1 MGNYMKKW
9 HGIMKIVNF
18 QHCDK
23 NGEILY
29 EEENVNNLIHLVGE
43 ELILKILFAGEPV
56 PSNYYIGLD
65 SRTSLDA
72 SLGIG
77 SVFGYEPN
85 SNSYER
91 QKVQSDNFSVI
102 VGSSS
107 HRQANSPTVIFKAI
121 GGSWGPVK
129 NIFLTT
135 NLGYGVNSILIS
147 SASLSR
153 SITVADGEIIT
164 MRMAMALSNC

>member
-1 MGNYMKKW
+1 MKKW
-9 HGIMKIVNF
+9 HGLMKILKF
-18 QHCDK
+18 QHANE
-23 NGEILY
+23 NGKILY
-29 EEENVNNLIHLVGE
+29 EEENIKNLIHLAGE
-43 ELILKILFAGEPV
+43 ELILKILFAGESV
-56 PSNYYIGLD
+56 PPNYYIGLD

-72 SLGIG
+72 TLGIG
-77 SVFGYEPN
+77 SIFGYEPN

-102 VGSSS
+102 VGSSN

-121 GGSWGPVK
+121 GGSWGPVQ

-135 NLGYGVNSILIS
+135 NLGYGTNSILIS
-147 SASLSR
+147 SAALSR
-153 SITVADGEIIT
+153 NITVSDGEIIT